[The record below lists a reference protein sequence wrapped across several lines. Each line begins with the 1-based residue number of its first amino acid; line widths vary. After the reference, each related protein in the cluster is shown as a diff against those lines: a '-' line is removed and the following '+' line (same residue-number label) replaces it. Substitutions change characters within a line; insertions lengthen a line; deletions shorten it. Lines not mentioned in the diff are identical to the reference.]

1 MNSMTVDHK
10 SGEKWEKR
18 ACRADSTEM
27 ISSALKTGGQAA
39 YMQDSL
45 KFHRKRNSHLKGEQ
59 KMSGVACKIKLQQ
72 NQQEHHLV
80 LLEPSAKTELK
91 PGESEKIS

>member
-1 MNSMTVDHK
+1 
-10 SGEKWEKR
+10 
-18 ACRADSTEM
+18 M

-91 PGESEKIS
+91 PGVRKDLIKILEKKICVVLLYVNN